1 VLSVAADNDPI
12 ERKVQLTGGSTYTV
26 SLPKDWAATQGIE
39 SGSTVQLYSRGRQL
53 VLADGTD
60 GEGRRQGRIDV
71 GGRTAEELARNVA
84 AAYVAGA
91 EEIEIVGG
99 PETEHR
105 RAIRDAVAGLVGIE
119 IHEETADRI
128 VARTMLDIGDL
139 SAEQTLVQM
148 ELTALSMQED
158 ALTALETG
166 NGEDARRVI
175 RQDDDVDRLFR
186 LICREFHRSLVD
198 ISVSRDLGRLTTFD
212 YYTAARQIERVA
224 DHAEKIASVADRG
237 TTPPP
242 ADIGDELHTLGEES
256 QAIVQRAVSGL
267 LEGEP
272 EELDAAIAAADR
284 VVRSAD
290 NLDQRIHEADVA
302 DGYHL
307 GTVVDSLRRTAEYGA
322 NLAEAGLQAA
332 MRGRSDS

>member
-1 VLSVAADNDPI
+1 MAADNDPI

-39 SGSTVQLYSRGRQL
+39 SGSTVRLYSRGRQL
-53 VLADGTD
+53 VLSDGTTED
-60 GEGRRQGRIDV
+60 GRRRSRIEAP
-71 GGRTAEELARNVA
+71 GRTPEELARNVA

-99 PETEHR
+99 PNTDHR
-105 RAIRDAVAGLVGIE
+105 RAIRDAVTGLVGIE
-119 IHEETADRI
+119 IHEETTETI
-128 VARTMLDIGDL
+128 VARTMLDIADL

-158 ALTALETG
+158 ALDALETG
-166 NGEDARRVI
+166 SPEDARRVI

-198 ISVSRDLGRLTTFD
+198 ISVSRDLGPLTTFD

-242 ADIGDELHTLGEES
+242 DDIGEELLALGDAS
-256 QAIVQRAVSGL
+256 RAIVQSAVSGL
-267 LEGEP
+267 LEGES
-272 EELDAAIAAADR
+272 ESLDTAIADADR
-284 VVRSAD
+284 VVGHAD
-290 NLDQRIHEADVA
+290 DLDQRIHDAHLE

-322 NLAEAGLQAA
+322 NLAEAGLQATI
-332 MRGRSDS
+332 RGRSEE